1 MWETVSVISKGNF
14 TLLLRFHNLPYF
26 FIIKLNFN
34 NAINMCLNGKSVFE
48 VEDAGLAGVLDLRA
62 GLTNFGLLKTHL
74 RTRTPTENG
83 ERSEKQLICK

>member
-1 MWETVSVISKGNF
+1 M
-14 TLLLRFHNLPYF
+14 Y
-26 FIIKLNFN
+26 
-34 NAINMCLNGKSVFE
+34 LNGKSVFE